1 MRLSPVRLWGLAL
14 AVLTAGVAGPAW
26 VLAFQEPEAAAPA
39 GPKEQ
44 EVQIARE
51 AIQITPAAQ
60 YRRHLSLSPIR
71 TLEVPAPVDGY
82 VRTIA
87 QKLGATPGKESE
99 LIRLDDARAQLVLKA
114 AKARLQA
121 AQVEKKLAKDADQQ
135 AMADARIEEAESEVA
150 LAQMDSERLIIRAP
164 FAGEIHAVHV
174 VEGQFVR
181 AGQPLLTLCDLS
193 QLQVD
198 VPVEGAEVK
207 EGGDQKLR
215 SGETEITGKISVLLP
230 ASEAFEPL
238 RNLTDTLQR
247 AVVVFDN
254 PTGKLKAGQTV
265 FCDLIPLEPVV
276 NVPTTATK
284 TRMGGGFKVQV
295 LRKNIVRDI
304 PIKIHTKV
312 GTERVFVSG
321 AFSEGD
327 ELVSKTSLDLAD
339 GTPVRELLAPEGD
352 VPAAAPLGTPA
363 KPTRPATGA
372 GF

>member
-1 MRLSPVRLWGLAL
+1 MRLSAVRLWGLAL
-14 AVLTAGVAGPAW
+14 AVLTAGMAWPAW
-26 VLAFQEPEAAAPA
+26 VMAFQDEAAAPT

-51 AIQITPAAQ
+51 AIQISPAAQ
-60 YRRHLSLSPIR
+60 YRTHLSLSPIR

-82 VRTIA
+82 VRTIN
-87 QKLGATPGKESE
+87 QKLGADSGKESE
-99 LIRLDDARAQLVLKA
+99 LIRLDDARALLVLKA

-121 AQVEKKLAKDADQQ
+121 AQLEKKLAKEPDQQ
-135 AMADARIEEAESEVA
+135 GMADARIEAAESEVA
-150 LAQMDSERLIIRAP
+150 LAQLDADRLVIRAP

-181 AGQPLLTLCDLS
+181 AGQPLLTLCDVS

-198 VPVEGAEVK
+198 VPVEGDVK
-207 EGGDQKLR
+207 EGGDLDLKV
-215 SGETEITGKISVLLP
+215 GETAVKGKVSVLLP
-230 ASEAFEPL
+230 ATKEFESL

-265 FCDLIPLEPVV
+265 FCDLIPLAPVV
-276 NVPTTATK
+276 NVPTTAVK
-284 TRMGGGFKVQV
+284 NRQDGTRKVQV
-295 LRKNIVRDI
+295 LRKNVVRDI

-339 GTPVRELLAPEGD
+339 GTPVRELLGTED
-352 VPAAAPLGTPA
+352 GTPTPGA
-363 KPTRPATGA
+363 PRPAGTTTKPATGA